1 MKNCK
6 NCGHKIRRIKGI
18 WMHRKEHSKYNGVG
32 GSGGV
37 TFRKLCLNILNIDD
51 INKVKYCACNK
62 PKN

>member
-1 MKNCK
+1 
-6 NCGHKIRRIKGI
+6 
-18 WMHRKEHSKYNGVG
+18 MHRKEHSKYNGVG